1 MTAILSVLAVLLSAY
16 WYYRTAVSRGQ
27 PGMAWA
33 IAGAMLYYGGFLLW
47 MHVILKPLMTARFQ
61 SHTLW
66 AGIGMD
72 LSAILFGVACMAGFR
87 WLVLLRKRA

>member
-27 PGMAWA
+27 PGIAWA

-47 MHVILKPLMTARFQ
+47 MHVILKAVMSASFQ
-61 SHTLW
+61 THSFW

-87 WLVLLRKRA
+87 WLVLLRNRA

>member
-33 IAGAMLYYGGFLLW
+33 IAGAILYYCGFLLW
-47 MHVILKPLMTARFQ
+47 MHVFLKPLMTAQFQ
-61 SHTLW
+61 SHNLW
-66 AGIGMD
+66 TGIGMD